1 MNAPVLNDQIAAA
14 KALKAK
20 FYPTTPP
27 VVIPVAKRASHFVRV
42 TRRSYDEVRIIRA
55 VVYTGR
61 VYGPFELD
69 ESFAEFFA
77 RHFEDSEPQTTK
89 RIVAMISRRHN
100 IPVADILSPSRLAT
114 HVAARQEAMAAIYLR
129 MPELSLPRI
138 ARVFNRDH
146 TTVLHAIKKLGVWRG
161 GAQS

>member
-1 MNAPVLNDQIAAA
+1 MNAPVIHDQIAAA
-14 KALKAK
+14 KALRDK
-20 FYPTTPP
+20 FFPKTPP
-27 VVIPVAKRASHFVRV
+27 VVVPVAKSSHFVRV
-42 TRRSYDEVRIIRA
+42 TRRTYDEVRVIRA
-55 VVYTGR
+55 VVHASR

-77 RHFEDSEPQTTK
+77 RHFEDSEPPTTK

-100 IPVADILSPSRLAT
+100 IPVADILSPSRLAS

-138 ARVFNRDH
+138 ARVFSRDH

-161 GAQS
+161 GDQS